1 MNPFDFINS
10 ITQTKE
16 NLMDEKC
23 DEKDYNAFLV
33 NKGLSYFS
41 DTIHYANMMNQHN
54 RLDKRLQ
61 YEFLLNTISKKKR
74 YAKWHKEDNNEK
86 IDVICHFYS
95 VSPKHAEEYLSILT
109 DQQLDIIKQRLSKG
123 GRDNA
128 GKRK

>member
-23 DEKDYNAFLV
+23 SEKDYNAFII
-33 NKGLSYFS
+33 NKGLSYFP
-41 DTIHYANMMNQHN
+41 DTVHYANMMNQHN

-61 YEFLLNTISKKKR
+61 YEFLLNIISKKKR
-74 YAKWHKEDNNEK
+74 YAKWHKEENNEN
-86 IDVICHFYS
+86 IEIVCQFYN

-109 DQQLDIIKQRLSKG
+109 NQQLDIIKQRLSKG

-128 GKRK
+128 RFTK